1 MHNLSQIEEC
11 YKRYIKSLY
20 YWIPEGIFS
29 VDLDLLR
36 RFDLLHFQRPDY
48 QNPLLTRYFYIIESP
63 EKMTL
68 INDEFV
74 VWIMADRVDHIPVT
88 YTLIAINQED
98 YPKLE
103 IAFITSGVYNTS
115 KLVLRILE
123 KFLLEIQEN
132 EQMLLKFQTSA

>member
-1 MHNLSQIEEC
+1 MHNLAQIEEY
-11 YKRYIKSLY
+11 YKRYIKGLY

-36 RFDLLHFQRPDY
+36 RFDLLHFQRPNY
-48 QNPLLTRYFYIIESP
+48 QNPLLTRYFHIIESS
-63 EKMTL
+63 EKITL
-68 INDEFV
+68 INEEFI
-74 VWIMADRVDHIPVT
+74 VWIMPDRIDHIPIT

-98 YPKLE
+98 QPKLE

-132 EQMLLKFQTSA
+132 EQMLNKLQTSA

>member
-74 VWIMADRVDHIPVT
+74 VWIMPDRVDHIPVT